1 MAESKKFMYGI
12 GVVKFGDK
20 TVGYIEKGS
29 WDWGGAKPE
38 KVDVE
43 AEQVPGA
50 PC

>member
-1 MAESKKFMYGI
+1 MYGI

-29 WDWGGAKPE
+29 WDW
-38 KVDVE
+38 VE
-43 AEQVPGA
+43 PSPRKWMWTPSRCPVP